1 MASFSAALQSAL
13 VPGMPFLTHLIE
25 NREACAQYLR
35 ELYNSVILKDV
46 VSRVRIRDVDLL
58 ERIVAYVVANVGH
71 PFSAYAISKYFKN
84 EKRAAAHDTVLNYVR
99 ACTDAFLFNRISCAD
114 LIGKKILS
122 VNEKYYVA
130 DHGIREAVYGQNM
143 RDVDQVLENIVC
155 TEMLRRGYSVNVG
168 RNGAKEI
175 DFVASRGSNKLYV
188 QVAYLLAG
196 RETVEREFGAYKG
209 IPDNFPKYVVSS
221 DEFDMGRDGIK
232 HFNIRD
238 FLLMKEWD

>member
-1 MASFSAALQSAL
+1 
-13 VPGMPFLTHLIE
+13 MPFLTHLIE
-25 NREACAQYLR
+25 NGEACAQYLR

-58 ERIVAYVVANVGH
+58 ERIVAYIFANVGR
-71 PFSAYAISKYFKN
+71 PFSAYAISKYLKN

-143 RDVDQVLENIVC
+143 RDLDQVLENIVC

-175 DFVASRGSNKLYV
+175 DFVASRRSDKLYV